1 MRCNNATQNTPRSF
15 KTTHLCDVVRT
26 YGLKISAL
34 KMKDNRPTLSQELW
48 KNVLEF
54 TSVCT
59 IRVMDTILLED
70 TLEMGERIAFDEET
84 TIMKY
89 RPVSRVFADSVL
101 ELITSVS
108 IPQDTTESRSGR
120 LQKLFLSR
128 PVALQTIELF
138 YPSDRLLQ
146 PCPLDNHVWD
156 QLALC
161 NNLRH
166 LTIDQ
171 NSHLSESNLRVLS
184 EKNGKKLLSLRFCSD
199 ISDGVIN
206 HIPDLFP
213 NLETLELQAKS
224 HDQLTN
230 TELRHSPDM
239 SRFSRLKC
247 LTDKGAFTI
256 MNSSCC
262 EDLLVK
268 SCFQTSIQTCASWV
282 WGQRTYLC
290 ALLPQST
297 GLIT

>member
-1 MRCNNATQNTPRSF
+1 MNRCNDATQNTPLCSL
-15 KTTHLCDVVRT
+15 TTRLGKLTLIYANARLVLDMT
-26 YGLKISAL
+26 
-34 KMKDNRPTLSQELW
+34 DNRSTLSQELW

-70 TLEMGERIAFDEET
+70 TLEMGERVAFDEET
-84 TIMKY
+84 SIMKY
-89 RPVSRVFADSVL
+89 RPVSKVFADSVL

-108 IPQDTTESRSGR
+108 IPQDTIESRSGR

-146 PCPLDNHVWD
+146 PCPLDSHVWD
-156 QLALC
+156 QLASC
-161 NNLRH
+161 GNLRH

-184 EKNGKKLLSLRFCSD
+184 EKNGKRLLSLRFCSD
-199 ISDGVIN
+199 ISDGVLN
-206 HIPDLFP
+206 LLPDLFP

-230 TELRHSPDM
+230 TELRCSPDM
-239 SRFSRLKC
+239 SRFSHLKS
-247 LTDKGAFTI
+247 LTDKGKSLTCRPCKAFCI
-256 MNSSCC
+256 ELSH
-262 EDLLVK
+262 
-268 SCFQTSIQTCASWV
+268 
-282 WGQRTYLC
+282 
-290 ALLPQST
+290 ST
-297 GLIT
+297 G